1 MREQTPLG
9 KRVALFRFVTND
21 CSDQPMLVSRPNML
35 QATCGLDFFFLI
47 YNLSVLQS
55 FSIFA
60 VIYSVKKK
68 LHSSFDMY
76 ILGL

>member
-1 MREQTPLG
+1 M
-9 KRVALFRFVTND
+9 ALFRFVTND